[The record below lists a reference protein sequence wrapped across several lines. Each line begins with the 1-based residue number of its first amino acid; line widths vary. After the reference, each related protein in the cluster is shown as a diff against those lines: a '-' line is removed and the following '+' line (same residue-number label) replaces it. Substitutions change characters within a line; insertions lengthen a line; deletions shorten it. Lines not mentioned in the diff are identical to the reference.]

1 MQQKKRETS
10 YFSPYLNKSEVNYTL
25 NNNKLN
31 KSFQMRQKKKN
42 FKDDINN
49 TVDNIN
55 LKH

>member
-25 NNNKLN
+25 NNNKIN
-31 KSFQMRQKKKN
+31 RSFQMRQKKKN